1 MPLLARPHVRYWI
14 AQTLFIPFINTWPG
28 GIPSLNVPLWCSA
41 ACSPEIEDRVPA
53 DVRAQL
59 TFEGHKL
66 KVLGPYAMSTG
77 TGIVAVGV
85 GVDPTYGTL
94 RRAAYPQNPV
104 TLGLCSRGQPRG
116 PLSDI
121 P

>member
-1 MPLLARPHVRYWI
+1 
-14 AQTLFIPFINTWPG
+14 
-28 GIPSLNVPLWCSA
+28 
-41 ACSPEIEDRVPA
+41 VPA

-77 TGIVAVGV
+77 TGIVAVGVGVGV

-116 PLSDI
+116 PLSDV